1 MRIPIALLAL
11 VTLAPTSSAD
21 DAAFVVIVNS
31 ANQST
36 QVDRKTLS
44 DIFLK
49 KQTHWKDDRAIQPV
63 DQSRRSSVRRRFS
76 EDALG
81 RSVAAVR
88 TYWNQLVFSGRG
100 VPPPELETDGDVVRY
115 VASHDG
121 AIGYVSASVDL
132 KAVKPLQLR

>member
-1 MRIPIALLAL
+1 MRTPIALLAMFVFL
-11 VTLAPTSSAD
+11 PTSSAEEPS
-21 DAAFVVIVNS
+21 FVVIINH
-31 ANQST
+31 ANDDLRLDKKA
-36 QVDRKTLS
+36 VA

-49 KQTHWKDDRAIQPV
+49 KRIRWNNERAIQPV
-63 DQSRRSSVRRRFS
+63 DQNRKSAVRRRFS

-100 VPPPELETDGDVVRY
+100 VPPPELESDGDVVRY
-115 VASHDG
+115 VASNEG

-132 KAVKPLQLR
+132 KLVKSVQLR